1 MLGSV
6 DVPRLIAEIAI
17 FAVPVLAAI
26 VFHEV
31 AHGAVAYVLGDPTAA
46 RHGRLTLNPLPHIDP
61 FGTILLPGL
70 LLLGARLLGTTP
82 FVFGY
87 ARPVPVDVR
96 RLRHPRRDSIL
107 VALAGPGTNFV
118 LAAVSALV
126 LAWLPAGGELAT
138 PLDGLRQMALASL
151 GINCLLGVFN
161 LLPIP
166 PLDGGRV
173 VMALLPP
180 QHLRFLRL
188 LDGLGYAVVLLV
200 VLNTGVVSSLVRP
213 VVNFFL
219 GLAGIVP

>member
-1 MLGSV
+1 MAAGV
-6 DVPRLIAEIAI
+6 DVARVIAEIAI

-70 LLLGARLLGTTP
+70 LLLAARMLGTTP

-126 LAWLPAGGELAT
+126 LAWLPAGGESAT
-138 PLDGLRQMALASL
+138 LLDGLRQMALASL

-173 VMALLPP
+173 VTALLPP

-213 VVNFFL
+213 VMAFFL
-219 GLAGIVP
+219 TLAGFAR